1 MNVELITEENARLK
15 EQNNALISLQEK
27 YQAQIETQNFLIEK
41 LQHQL
46 NCLLR
51 HRYGKKTEQING
63 KQLSLFGEDELK
75 EPWEAIKEAHSDDA
89 LEPPKK
95 PRNGCRNLPSE
106 LPRELIT
113 YDLSEAEKHCPECKG
128 ELHQI
133 GKEISEQLE
142 YVPASL
148 KVKQHIRLKYG
159 CRKCASTVLTADMPY
174 QPIAKGLAGPNLLAH
189 IIVSKYEDHIPLH
202 RQERIFGRY
211 GVELSKSTLCDWIM
225 QCANLLS
232 PLTDKLRQKILVAPK
247 IHTDD
252 TPILVQGEEKIK
264 TGRLWVYIGCGGLDP
279 PSIVYNYT
287 ENREGRWPQ
296 EFLKGYEGYLQ
307 ADAYAGYDALY
318 AEGKVVEIGCFA
330 HVRRKFYDIVSQCQ
344 KATHA
349 QEALGYIARLYAIEA
364 TAKDLVYEERK
375 KIRQEKARP
384 ILEEFKKWLDAKA
397 EAFPPKSPMG
407 LAISYTTKLWAAL
420 TRYTEDGMLEI
431 DNNRAERAIRPIA
444 VGRKNWLFAGSDKG
458 GKAAAIIYSL
468 VETCKQNNIQP
479 YEYLADVLARLPAHK
494 INQIEELLPC
504 NWKKQSTS

>member
-1 MNVELITEENARLK
+1 MG
-15 EQNNALISLQEK
+15 QAL
-27 YQAQIETQNFLIEK
+27 
-41 LQHQL
+41 
-46 NCLLR
+46 
-51 HRYGKKTEQING
+51 
-63 KQLSLFGEDELK
+63 
-75 EPWEAIKEAHSDDA
+75 
-89 LEPPKK
+89 
-95 PRNGCRNLPSE
+95 
-106 LPRELIT
+106 
-113 YDLSEAEKHCPECKG
+113 
-128 ELHQI
+128 
-133 GKEISEQLE
+133 
-142 YVPASL
+142 
-148 KVKQHIRLKYG
+148 
-159 CRKCASTVLTADMPY
+159 
-174 QPIAKGLAGPNLLAH
+174 
-189 IIVSKYEDHIPLH
+189 
-202 RQERIFGRY
+202 
-211 GVELSKSTLCDWIM
+211 
-225 QCANLLS
+225 
-232 PLTDKLRQKILVAPK
+232 
-247 IHTDD
+247 
-252 TPILVQGEEKIK
+252 
-264 TGRLWVYIGCGGLDP
+264 
-279 PSIVYNYT
+279 VYNYT